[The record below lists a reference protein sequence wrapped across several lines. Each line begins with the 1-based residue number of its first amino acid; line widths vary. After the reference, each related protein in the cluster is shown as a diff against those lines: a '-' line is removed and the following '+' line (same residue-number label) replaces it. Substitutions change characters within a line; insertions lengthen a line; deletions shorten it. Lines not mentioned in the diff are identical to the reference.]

1 MHARAAR
8 HQSILKNSHMISLR
22 PVSKDDFDLIFE
34 WENIPELWPVSE
46 QQGPFSRE
54 EIELFLSN
62 CLNVDNSEIE
72 RWIVCNSSTPIGAI
86 DIFEY
91 DLHNRNC
98 GIGVFIADPANRN
111 KGFAGVALAMAV
123 SMLQGRGCLL
133 IRALIYAD
141 NTSSCRLF
149 LSAGFRK
156 GASVPY
162 KGKSALQFFWTPQA

>member
-62 CLNVDNSEIE
+62 SLDVDNSEIE
-72 RWIVCNSSTPIGAI
+72 RWIVCCSSIPIGAI

-91 DLHNRNC
+91 DLLNRNC
-98 GIGVFIADPANRN
+98 GIGVFITDPANRN
-111 KGFAGVALAMAV
+111 KGYAAAALAQAI
-123 SMLQGRGCLL
+123 SMLQARGCML
-133 IRALIYAD
+133 IRAIIYAD
-141 NTSSCRLF
+141 NTSSRRLF
-149 LSAGFRK
+149 LSAGFLE
-156 GASVPY
+156 GASVTY
-162 KGKSALQFFWTPQA
+162 KGKSALQFFWTPRA